1 MTTNN
6 IHITITPKG
15 QLYEARLGG
24 DILTTSRTPF
34 LSSARALLERGHSPD
49 TVLTMSHAGEEIIAL
64 RGTIGAAAPLTV
76 TENDTAG
83 PRFARYR
90 NPSADM
96 TFAEVRGCART
107 GGESASARVA
117 REAIGA
123 SL

>member
-34 LSSARALLERGHSPD
+34 LSSARTLLERGHAPD

-64 RGTIGAAAPLTV
+64 RANIGTAAPLTV

-117 REAIGA
+117 REVAGA
-123 SL
+123 AL

>member
-1 MTTNN
+1 M
-6 IHITITPKG
+6 HITITPKG

-49 TVLTMSHAGEEIIAL
+49 TVLTMRHAGEEMIAL
-64 RGTIGAAAPLTV
+64 RGTIGTAAPLTV
-76 TENDTAG
+76 TESDTAG

-90 NPSADM
+90 NPPADM
-96 TFAEVRGCART
+96 TFAGVRGCART
-107 GGESASARVA
+107 GGKNASARVA
-117 REAIGA
+117 CDAIGA